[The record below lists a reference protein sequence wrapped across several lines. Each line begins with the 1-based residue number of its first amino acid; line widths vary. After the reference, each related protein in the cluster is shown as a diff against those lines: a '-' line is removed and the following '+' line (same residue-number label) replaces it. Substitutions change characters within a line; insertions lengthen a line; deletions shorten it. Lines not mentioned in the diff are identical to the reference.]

1 MYRIVRLS
9 RYAMVYWSVLWL
21 MLCCC
26 CGKNDTAA
34 ARYNVKDYNAIGDGQ
49 ILDTEAINAAIEA
62 CAAAGGGTVSF
73 PAGTYL
79 SGSIRLKSNVALTI
93 SEGATIVGAPNDIH
107 AYDPAEE
114 NPYDMYQ
121 DFGHSHWH
129 NSLIWGEG
137 LENITIQGSGTI
149 HGGGITRSDAPD
161 GGGDKAIALKLCK
174 NIIIKDIT
182 IKQGGH
188 FAILAS
194 GCENITI
201 DNIRIY
207 TARDGINLDC
217 FTRNAE
223 ITNSY
228 IEAVRYEDGQPA
240 GGDDA
245 IALKSS
251 YALGYASIS
260 ENITVDNCTIW
271 SGCNALQFGS
281 ETAGDFR
288 NVRFSNITILGT
300 EKAGIGIT
308 SNDGSVIDSV
318 TFSDITMSK
327 VATPI
332 HIKIG
337 ARGRA
342 PDNPP
347 VGEIRNIVLSNI
359 TANDVYGYSK
369 DRKWT
374 STIAGTPGHP
384 VENIIMNNITITYKG
399 GGEKEWANIDPP
411 ETDEHQ
417 PRKLGIRP
425 SYGFYCRHVKGLEF
439 HNVKV
444 GFEED
449 DLRPALIFDDADC
462 SELDRVTAERAA
474 GSDATVVLEQVHDFN
489 MHDCSGLPDVQSA
502 YMEESS
508 Y

>member
-1 MYRIVRLS
+1 MMYRIVRLS
-9 RYAMVYWSVLWL
+9 RYAGVYGSVLWL
-21 MLCCC
+21 LFCC
-26 CGKNDTAA
+26 CGKNDIAA
-34 ARYNVKDYNAIGDGQ
+34 AHYNVKDYNAIGDGQ
-49 ILDTEAINAAIEA
+49 ALDTKAINAAIEA
-62 CAAAGGGTVSF
+62 CATAGGGTVFF

-93 SEGATIVGAPNDIH
+93 SEGATIMGAPNDFH
-107 AYDPAEE
+107 AYDPPEE

-137 LENITIQGSGTI
+137 LENITIQGLGTI
-149 HGGGITRSDAPD
+149 NGGGISRHDVPAGD
-161 GGGDKAIALKLCK
+161 GDKAIALKLCK
-174 NIIIKDIT
+174 NIIIKDVT

-201 DNIRIY
+201 DNIKIY
-207 TARDGINLDC
+207 TGRDGINLDC
-217 FTRNAE
+217 FTRNAK

-228 IEAVRYEDGQPA
+228 IQAVGYLGAD
-240 GGDDA
+240 GDDG

-288 NVRFSNITILGT
+288 NVHFSNITILGS

-318 TFSDITMSK
+318 TFCDITMSK

-332 HIKIG
+332 FIKIG

-347 VGEIRNIVLSNI
+347 VGKIRNVILSNI
-359 TANDVYGYSK
+359 TADDVYGYLK

-384 VENIIMNNITITYKG
+384 VENIVMNNITITYKG
-399 GGEKEWANIDPP
+399 GGEKEWADIDPP
-411 ETDEHQ
+411 ETDESA
-417 PRKLGIRP
+417 PRKFGIRP

-449 DLRPALIFDDADC
+449 DLRPVLIFDDADGI
-462 SELDRVTAERAA
+462 ELDRVTAERAV
-474 GSDATVVLEQVHDFN
+474 GSDATVVLKQVHDFN
-489 MHDCSGLPDVQSA
+489 MHDCSGLPDVRSE
-502 YMEESS
+502 YVEESS